1 MKKWIQNRYKQL
13 RTLKQAKQIN
23 KIDLTIKTVEKKGK
37 YFGLQSEIWISDKT
51 NHVCVL
57 WLERKAY
64 FNILKRLMAILLFN
78 RV

>member
-37 YFGLQSEIWISDKT
+37 YL
-51 NHVCVL
+51 
-57 WLERKAY
+57 AY
-64 FNILKRLMAILLFN
+64 SLKYESPIKLIMF
-78 RV
+78 VSYD